1 LGGARECPFRNDL
14 TRGDGKVRQRANRF
28 LPAHALL
35 AALAMGAVAAQ
46 AQTSAPAPA
55 AARIGYLDTKRLID
69 NMPQTVAAR
78 EKLEREFAQRDAA
91 LRADETRL
99 EELRSRQNRDAPILT
114 LDAADALQRE
124 IDALERL
131 IRRSRDNLRNE
142 LKARTDQETDRN
154 WREIENT
161 IVEFARS
168 EGYDLIVSSPVVYAS
183 PRIDVTDRV
192 LERLRRQYQTR
203 EGGR

>member
-1 LGGARECPFRNDL
+1 
-14 TRGDGKVRQRANRF
+14 VRQRANRF

-46 AQTSAPAPA
+46 AQTPAPAPA

-142 LKARTDQETDRN
+142 LKTRTDQETDRN